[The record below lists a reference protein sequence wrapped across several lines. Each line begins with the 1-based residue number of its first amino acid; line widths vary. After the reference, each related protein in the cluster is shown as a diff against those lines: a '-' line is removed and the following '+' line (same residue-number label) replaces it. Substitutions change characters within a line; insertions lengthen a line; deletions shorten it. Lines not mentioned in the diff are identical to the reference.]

1 MRIGQKYIQ
10 ILRINLPNPDQK
22 NEASCSLKYV
32 IFVFMTPQSI
42 TQEVLSTNGNIVFLT
57 GAGLSAASGIPTF
70 RGPEGY
76 WTIGSANY
84 MPTEMATQ
92 RMFQKHP
99 EEVWDWYLYR
109 FGICGKSDPN
119 EGHYAIVKMEEMLQD
134 RFVLVS
140 QNIDGL
146 HQKAGNSL
154 ERSYYIHGNAAYMR
168 CSKPCHKRLIKMPH
182 TLWYDGKQEMNEKT
196 KKQLTCPNCG
206 SWMRPH
212 VLWFDESYNEHY
224 YSYETVL
231 EKSSHADLLF
241 VIGTSG
247 ATTLP
252 NYVVQLAIQTGAFVI
267 EINPNDTQFTDVI
280 GSYSN
285 GMIQRKEASDALS
298 DWVQLFNQT

>member
-1 MRIGQKYIQ
+1 MNIK
-10 ILRINLPNPDQK
+10 
-22 NEASCSLKYV
+22 
-32 IFVFMTPQSI
+32 SI
-42 TQEVLSTNGNIVFLT
+42 VKEVLSTNGNIIFLT

-92 RMFQKHP
+92 QMFKKHP

-109 FGICGKSDPN
+109 FGLCGKSDPN
-119 EGHYAIVKMEEMLQD
+119 EGHHSIVEMEAFFKE
-134 RFVLVS
+134 RFVLIS

-154 ERSYYIHGNAAYMR
+154 ERSYYIHGNAAFMR
-168 CSKPCHKRLIKMPH
+168 CSKPCHQRLIKMPQKI
-182 TLWYDGKQEMNEKT
+182 WYNGKQNMNPET
-196 KKQLTCPNCG
+196 KEQLTCPNCG

-212 VLWFDESYNEHY
+212 VLWFDESYNEQY

-231 EKSSHADLLF
+231 EKSSHADILF

-252 NYVVQLAIQTGAFVI
+252 NYVVQLAMQTGAYII
-267 EINPNDTQFTDVI
+267 EINPNETQFTDVI

-285 GMIQRKEASDALS
+285 GFIQSMEASESLAQ
-298 DWVQLFNQT
+298 WVGHFNKN